1 MKLLTASFQ
10 QSQAITS
17 TRAEEIIEHIKGHTS
32 LRRQYW
38 NDYGGMLFFNFLT
51 IFFNIFLLCHFSS
64 YFWRYN

>member
-17 TRAEEIIEHIKGHTS
+17 TRAEEIIENIKEGSS

-38 NDYGGMLFFNFLT
+38 RDYGGLLLF
-51 IFFNIFLLCHFSS
+51 
-64 YFWRYN
+64 YF